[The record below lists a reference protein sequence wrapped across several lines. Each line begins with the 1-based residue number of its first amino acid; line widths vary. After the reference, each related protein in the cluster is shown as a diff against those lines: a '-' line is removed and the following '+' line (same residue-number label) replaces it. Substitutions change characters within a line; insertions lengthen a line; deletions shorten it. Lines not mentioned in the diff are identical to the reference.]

1 MTALTTDRNT
11 PLQDAEVI
19 GVPVAANVQVFAGAI
34 VVANATRFAVG
45 GSTATGLTYL
55 GRAEEYVDNRNGADG
70 AKVVRVRRLNAF
82 KWAND
87 GSVTQAHL
95 MKPAYIVDDQT
106 VAATDGTETRSPAGR
121 IIGVEPDG
129 VWVE

>member
-11 PLQDAEVI
+11 PLQDAEII
-19 GVPVAANVQVFAGAI
+19 GVPVAANVQVFAGSI
-34 VVANATRFAVG
+34 VVANASGYAVG
-45 GSTATGLTYL
+45 GSTATSLTYL
-55 GRAEEYVDNRNGADG
+55 GRAEEYVDNRNGAAG

-87 GSVTQAHL
+87 GSITQANL

-106 VAATDGTETRSPAGR
+106 VAATDGTSTRSPAGR
-121 IIGVEPDG
+121 IIGVESDG

>member
-1 MTALTTDRNT
+1 
-11 PLQDAEVI
+11 
-19 GVPVAANVQVFAGAI
+19 
-34 VVANATRFAVG
+34 VG

>member
-1 MTALTTDRNT
+1 
-11 PLQDAEVI
+11 
-19 GVPVAANVQVFAGAI
+19 
-34 VVANATRFAVG
+34 
-45 GSTATGLTYL
+45 
-55 GRAEEYVDNRNGADG
+55 
-70 AKVVRVRRLNAF
+70 

>member
-1 MTALTTDRNT
+1 MART
-11 PLQDAEVI
+11 
-19 GVPVAANVQVFAGAI
+19 
-34 VVANATRFAVG
+34 
-45 GSTATGLTYL
+45 
-55 GRAEEYVDNRNGADG
+55 G